1 MILGTIA
8 KTREAM
14 TMRSTRILLMI
25 TAIAHAVTAF
35 ADEACHNLYRMTDIS
50 WAVEPGFSVA
60 ADDSNPEHCRL
71 RGVVNRAIRVE
82 VRMPTRDWNGRI
94 MFSTVGGAAG
104 SIGDTTSLLSRGFA
118 MASTDTGHEGQT
130 MEFLSQPEATID
142 YAYRGVHLATLFTK
156 AVVEQYYGQPI
167 NYSYLNGCSNGGRAA
182 LMEALRFPT
191 DYDGIIAGAPAFQ
204 FAEFAS
210 WMIGGTRQQEKHP
223 LTRTA
228 MTVLDENSR
237 RACDSLDGVTDGVI
251 NDPRLCTEERLE
263 LEKLVC
269 ASGQTSNCLTPGQ
282 VETARYMYAD
292 QYDASGQLV
301 SPGVLPGAEAAG
313 DWEFWMLENKL
324 LGSESLIGGMADTL
338 AQLMR
343 HEPEFDI
350 TQFDPNNDR
359 DQLAPAMAVTDV
371 QTADLKDF
379 AANGGKLI
387 MYQGWND
394 YPLRPQRAINYLAAA
409 EEQHGGATKTGEF
422 FRLFMVP
429 GMVHCAAG
437 PGAWVA
443 DYVEP
448 LVKWRETGEAPD
460 RIEAR
465 TGMKR
470 FSLDR
475 ARQPAVSDDDFSRPL
490 CPYPAL
496 ARYDGKGD
504 PNLSENFSCR

>member
-1 MILGTIA
+1 M
-8 KTREAM
+8 K
-14 TMRSTRILLMI
+14 STLILLMI
-25 TAIAHAVTAF
+25 TAIGQSMTAF
-35 ADEACHNLYRMTDIS
+35 ADETCHDLYRMTDS
-50 WAVEPGFSVA
+50 TWAVEPGFLVG
-60 ADDSNPEHCRL
+60 ADASNPQHCRL

-82 VRMPTRDWNGRI
+82 IRMPTQNWNGRI
-94 MFSTVGGAAG
+94 MFSTVGGGAG

-130 MEFLSQPEATID
+130 MEFMSQPEATID

-156 AVVEQYYGQPI
+156 AIVQQYYDKSI
-167 NYSYLNGCSNGGRAA
+167 EYSYLNGCSNGGRAA
-182 LMEALRFPT
+182 LMEAIRFPT

-210 WMIGGTRQQEKHP
+210 WMIGGARQQEKHP
-223 LTRTA
+223 LTRDA
-228 MTVLDENSR
+228 ITVLDQNSR
-237 RACDSLDGVTDGVI
+237 QACDSLDGVVDSVI

-263 LEKLVC
+263 LDKLVC
-269 ASGQTSNCLTPGQ
+269 RAGQTGNCLTPGQ

-292 QYDASGQLV
+292 QFDASGQLV

-313 DWEFWMLENKL
+313 DWEFWMLKNRL
-324 LGSESLIGGMADTL
+324 LGSESLIGGMANTL
-338 AQLMR
+338 ALLMR
-343 HEPEFDI
+343 HEPGFDV
-350 TQFDPNNDR
+350 TNFDPNNDR
-359 DQLAPAMAVTDV
+359 PQLAPAMAVTDV
-371 QTADLKDF
+371 QTADLTDF

-394 YPLRPQRAINYLAAA
+394 YPLRPQRAISYLEQA
-409 EEQHGGATKTGEF
+409 EEHHGGPAKTGEF

-429 GMVHCAAG
+429 GMVHCVAG

-448 LVKWRETGEAPD
+448 LVNWRETGEAPD
-460 RIEAR
+460 RIEGK

-470 FSLDR
+470 FSLDPSE
-475 ARQPAVSDDDFSRPL
+475 QPATTDDDFTRPL

-496 ARYDGKGD
+496 AQYNGRGD
-504 PNLSENFSCR
+504 QRQSENFTCR